1 MNDDDLEG
9 DVIDTMLEEFPDYER
24 YLDSRMS
31 DEDLFYLEDKE
42 QARQLIEVGYHGQG
56 EILTRDQFYSRKKAI
71 EEARKNKESN

>member
-42 QARQLIEVGYHGQG
+42 LARQLIEVGYHGKG